1 MAKLRTCRRRSSNL
15 EGNSNNCS
23 SGSDVDDGE
32 EVVGPN
38 EPLNR
43 AQLQDYVQLLEAQLK
58 VRIS

>member
-32 EVVGPN
+32 EVDPN